1 MVTAAL
7 LSALILAGCSSTIGA
22 VLVGIALDNAMG
34 VETSKIDFTNAAG
47 VLHLQQG
54 EQFYLEIL
62 HRQLLDN
69 SYGRDYY
76 EEIVTSECRFYVSN
90 PSVVI
95 VESDGLIVAQG
106 RGTAEI
112 TAVFKIGLQKA
123 DQAHLTVV
131 VE

>member
-1 MVTAAL
+1 MVTVAL
-7 LSALILAGCSSTIGA
+7 LSALILSSCSSTFGA
-22 VLVGIALDNAMG
+22 VLIGMALNDAMG
-34 VETSKIDFTNAAG
+34 VETSKIDFTNTAG

-54 EQFYLEIL
+54 EQFYLEVL

-69 SYGRDYY
+69 SYGHDYY

-90 PSVVI
+90 PSVAI
-95 VESDGLIVAQG
+95 VESDGMIVAQG
-106 RGTAEI
+106 RGRAEI
-112 TAVFKIGLQKA
+112 TAVFKMGLQKA